1 MRFVFYT
8 TDHQT
13 RVTYSMI
20 TGQVLGPSIFR
31 LEDPAINDRDTY
43 KEMKERKREKEN
55 LTIPDVSSRGLDL

>member
-1 MRFVFYT
+1 
-8 TDHQT
+8 
-13 RVTYSMI
+13 MI

-43 KEMKERKREKEN
+43 KERKREKEN

>member
-1 MRFVFYT
+1 
-8 TDHQT
+8 
-13 RVTYSMI
+13 MI